1 MKAAQNV
8 VGLVGL
14 TLGIAPL
21 VMFLF
26 TGRVGLWGPLGVTGP
41 APWVPP
47 LLVVVAAGIALVVLD
62 RMERTRR

>member
-14 TLGIAPL
+14 TLGVIPL

-26 TGRVGLWGPLGVTGP
+26 TGRVGLWGPLVITGP
-41 APWVPP
+41 MPWIAP
-47 LLVVVAAGIALVVLD
+47 LLVAVTAGIALVVLERRD
-62 RMERTRR
+62 RA